1 MYDWGNFKSRSR
13 RVVVEEAGTIELG
26 NMFSDLRVG
35 DKLPKDQEY
44 QLVPSGNRH
53 FGVVPFLTV
62 KSWSGH
68 CLVGLLRYSAF
79 SPDVCVRERLVE
91 VVLTRGKKSRGNWG
105 IRCPGAGSK
114 CGRRP
119 RKLLVHPI
127 TGALGCR
134 ACLKLKYRSS
144 LRR

>member
-44 QLVPSGNRH
+44 HLAPFCSRH
-53 FGVVPFLTV
+53 FGVTAFLTPTGWDGD
-62 KSWSGH
+62 S
-68 CLVGLLRYSAF
+68 LLANLTYNALSAQF
-79 SPDVCVRERLVE
+79 CIRDRLVK
-91 VVLTRGKKSRGNWG
+91 VTLTRGRRSRGNWG

-134 ACLKLKYRSS
+134 VCLKLKYRSS